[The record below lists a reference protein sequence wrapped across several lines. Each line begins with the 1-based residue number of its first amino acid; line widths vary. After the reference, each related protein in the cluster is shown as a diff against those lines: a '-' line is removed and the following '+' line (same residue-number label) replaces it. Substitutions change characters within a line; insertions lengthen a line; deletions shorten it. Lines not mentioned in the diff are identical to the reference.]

1 MLCSWSVFVCR
12 ACVVGEYVSA
22 VYMMNPLVSYLVLCS
37 LFSFCNFLILVFY
50 YVFFFKKKTAY
61 EWRISDWSSDV
72 CSSDLEPELVATVA
86 RLNNVLRRFGGSW
99 ALFFEAERHE
109 APGYPSSD
117 FPGPASWL
125 VDRERQ
131 AAFEQAPS
139 PFDDVV
145 KAVRREHF
153 ESAYYLTLLYLPP
166 PDQVSRAERA
176 LLEVP
181 PEERGLDY
189 RDYLKAFVA
198 ETERAFDLLAGIMP
212 ECARSEEHTSEL
224 QSLMRISYAVFCL
237 KTKKHKK

>member
-1 MLCSWSVFVCR
+1 M
-12 ACVVGEYVSA
+12 
-22 VYMMNPLVSYLVLCS
+22 
-37 LFSFCNFLILVFY
+37 
-50 YVFFFKKKTAY
+50 
-61 EWRISDWSSDV
+61 RISDWSSDV
-72 CSSDLEPELVATVA
+72 CSSDLV
-86 RLNNVLRRFGGSW
+86 
-99 ALFFEAERHE
+99 
-109 APGYPSSD
+109 
-117 FPGPASWL
+117 PGPAAWL

-198 ETERAFDLLAGIMP
+198 ETESAFDLLAGIIP
-212 ECARSEEHTSEL
+212 ECAPPVDAEPLPHL
-224 QSLMRISYAVFCL
+224 QTTVSPPPPPDPVPQPHINLHALLPHPTPARRPRPP
-237 KTKKHKK
+237 

>member
-1 MLCSWSVFVCR
+1 M
-12 ACVVGEYVSA
+12 
-22 VYMMNPLVSYLVLCS
+22 
-37 LFSFCNFLILVFY
+37 
-50 YVFFFKKKTAY
+50 
-61 EWRISDWSSDV
+61 RISDWSSDV
-72 CSSDLEPELVATVA
+72 CSSDLV
-86 RLNNVLRRFGGSW
+86 
-99 ALFFEAERHE
+99 
-109 APGYPSSD
+109 
-117 FPGPASWL
+117 PGPAAWL
-125 VDRERQ
+125 VDRERL

-198 ETERAFDLLAGIMP
+198 ETERAFALLAGIMP
-212 ECARSEEHTSEL
+212 ECAPLDDAETLTYLHTTVSTRRHPVPL
-224 QSLMRISYAVFCL
+224 PA
-237 KTKKHKK
+237 K